1 MYETEINDELQSSI
15 ITIFGSEKHLQNC
28 TNELINVTTIYLQP
42 TSSYTHGTLTSST
55 SRPHA

>member
-15 ITIFGSEKHLQNC
+15 ITIFGSEKHLQNG
-28 TNELINVTTIYLQP
+28 TNELINVTTICIP
-42 TSSYTHGTLTSST
+42 TASYTLGTLTSST

>member
-28 TNELINVTTIYLQP
+28 TNELITVTTIYLHQP
-42 TSSYTHGTLTSST
+42 TLLVH
-55 SRPHA
+55 

>member
-28 TNELINVTTIYLQP
+28 TNELISVTTIYLPQP
-42 TSSYTHGTLTSST
+42 TLLV
-55 SRPHA
+55 P